1 MYIDSHSHLNFNAFN
16 KDWQEVAQRAFD
28 SDVKGIVNVGSNLE
42 TSKKAIEIAGIH
54 SRNKLQDGKLF
65 AAVALHPVHVDD
77 ETFDI
82 KKYEELAN
90 NESIVAIGETGID
103 LYHSQSTLEKQ
114 KEVFISSIKLANKNQ
129 LPVIIHNR
137 NAKNEVLSI
146 LHSNAPGYG
155 GVIHC
160 FSEDWDYAKKI
171 LDLGLNLSFT
181 ATVTLNNIEQAVL
194 DVVKNTPLN
203 RMMIETDSPYIV
215 PKRQKNKKI
224 KRNEPA
230 YVIEVAERIADIK
243 NISVDEVAK
252 QTTQNAIKFFGL
264 K

>member
-1 MYIDSHSHLNFNAFN
+1 MYIDSHCHLNFNVFN
-16 KDWQEVAQRAFD
+16 EDWQEAAQRAFD
-28 SDVKGIVNVGSNLE
+28 SDVKGIVNVGSNLK
-42 TSKKAIEIAGIH
+42 TSKKAIEIARIH

-82 KKYEELAN
+82 EKYEELAN
-90 NESIVAIGETGID
+90 NDSVVAIGETGID
-103 LYHSQSTLEKQ
+103 LYHDQSTLEKQ
-114 KEVFISSIKLANKNQ
+114 KEVFAASISLANKRQ

-146 LHSNAPGYG
+146 LQSDIPKHG

-160 FSEDWDYAKKI
+160 FSEDWEYAKKI
-171 LDLGLNLSFT
+171 LDLGLNISFT
-181 ATVTLNNIEQAVL
+181 ATVTLNNIGQEVL
-194 DVVKNTPLN
+194 DVVKKTPLN
-203 RMMIETDSPYIV
+203 RMLIETDSPYII

-230 YVIEVAERIADIK
+230 FVIEVAERIADIK
-243 NISVDEVAK
+243 NISVDEVAR
-252 QTTQNAIKFFGL
+252 QTTQNAMELFGL